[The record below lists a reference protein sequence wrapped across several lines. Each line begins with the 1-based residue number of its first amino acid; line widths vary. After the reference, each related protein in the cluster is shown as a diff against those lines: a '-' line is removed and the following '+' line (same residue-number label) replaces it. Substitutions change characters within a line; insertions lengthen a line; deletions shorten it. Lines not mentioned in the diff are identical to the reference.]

1 MWRTILQCHNSAVV
15 ESCIMT
21 TFRGACFMAD
31 KIRLGFVGANVRSTW
46 SSQSHFPALMASP
59 DVELTA
65 VCTTRAESAEEARQT
80 FGAKLAFDDF
90 RAMAASPEIDAVAVV
105 VRAPSHYEPTKAA
118 IEAGKHVYTEWP
130 LGQSTTEAEELASLA
145 RAMGLQ
151 TAVGLQSR
159 VSPALLY
166 VKELIESGYVGEVLS
181 CYVTTMRDGALERP
195 SDRTWQR
202 DASLGANT
210 LTIANG
216 HVIDALRFVV
226 GNFAQVACMVTTQA
240 QQWHETDTQQLVEV
254 TSPDN
259 VRVSGQLESGAA
271 ASVHVGAVPWAGS
284 GFRME
289 IYGREGTLVT
299 TGSVSSQRGEML
311 RVQGAQRSHELRD
324 LSIPERFVFVPDD
337 FPRGD
342 PFNVGQMYALF
353 ADAIRTG
360 QSRLP
365 TFDVAVD
372 LHRFIDTIK
381 QASEA
386 GRVLRVA

>member
-1 MWRTILQCHNSAVV
+1 MSN
-15 ESCIMT
+15 
-21 TFRGACFMAD
+21 
-31 KIRLGFVGANVRSTW
+31 KIRLGFVGANVHSTW
-46 SSQSHFPALMASP
+46 ASQSHFPALLASP
-59 DVELTA
+59 DVELAA
-65 VCTTRAESAEEARQT
+65 VCTTRPESAEEARQA
-80 FGAKLAFDDF
+80 FGAKLAFHDF
-90 RAMAASPEIDAVAVV
+90 RAMVASPEIDAVAVV
-105 VRAPSHYEPTKAA
+105 VRVPSHYAPTKAA

-130 LGQSTTEAEELASLA
+130 LGRTTAEAEELATLA
-145 RAMGLQ
+145 RAKGVQ

-166 VKELIESGYVGEVLS
+166 VKELIETGYVGKVLS
-181 CYVTTMRDGALERP
+181 CHVTTMRDGALERH
-195 SDRTWQR
+195 SSRTWQR

-216 HVIDALRFVV
+216 HVIDALRFVA
-226 GNFAQVACMVTTQA
+226 GNFTRVACMVTTQA
-240 QQWHETDTQQLVEV
+240 QQWYQTDTQQFVDV

-259 VRVSGQLESGAA
+259 VRVCGQLESGAA
-271 ASVHVGAVPWAGS
+271 VSVHVGAVPWAGS

-311 RVQGAQRSHELRD
+311 RVQGAQRSHALKD
-324 LSIPERFVFVPDD
+324 LAIPERFVFVPAD

-353 ADAIRTG
+353 AEAIRTG

-365 TFDVAVD
+365 TFDIAVD
-372 LHRFIDTIK
+372 LHRFVDTLK
-381 QASEA
+381 RASDA
-386 GRVLRVA
+386 GRELRVD

>member
-1 MWRTILQCHNSAVV
+1 LR
-15 ESCIMT
+15 
-21 TFRGACFMAD
+21 
-31 KIRLGFVGANVRSTW
+31 
-46 SSQSHFPALMASP
+46 ASP

-65 VCTTRAESAEEARQT
+65 VCTTRPESAEEARRA
-80 FGAKLAFDDF
+80 FGARLAFHDF
-90 RAMAASPEIDAVAVV
+90 REMVASPEIDAVAVV
-105 VRAPSHYEPTKAA
+105 VRVPSHYEPTRAA

-130 LGQSTTEAEELASLA
+130 LGRTTTEAEELATLA
-145 RAMGLQ
+145 HARGVQ
-151 TAVGLQSR
+151 TVVGLQSR

-166 VKELIESGYVGEVLS
+166 IKEQIETGYVGEVLS
-181 CYVTTMRDGALERP
+181 CHVTTMRDGSSERP
-195 SDRTWQR
+195 SSRAWQR

-216 HVIDALRFVV
+216 HVIDALRFVA
-226 GNFAQVACMVTTQA
+226 GNFTKVACMVTTQVRE
-240 QQWHETDTQQLVEV
+240 WYETDTENLVEV

-289 IYGREGTLVT
+289 IYGREGTLVA

-311 RVQGAQRSHELRD
+311 RVQGARGSHQLQDLEIPQR
-324 LSIPERFVFVPDD
+324 FCYVPDD

-342 PFNVGQMYALF
+342 PFNVGQMYTLF
-353 ADAIRTG
+353 AQAIRTG

-365 TFDVAVD
+365 TFDTAVD
-372 LHRFIDTIK
+372 LHRLVDTIQ
-381 QASEA
+381 QASDA
-386 GRVLRVA
+386 GRELPVA

>member
-1 MWRTILQCHNSAVV
+1 MPN
-15 ESCIMT
+15 
-21 TFRGACFMAD
+21 
-31 KIRLGFVGANVRSTW
+31 KIRLGFVGANVKSTW
-46 SSQSHFPALMASP
+46 ASQSHFPALLASP
-59 DVELTA
+59 DVELAA
-65 VCTTRAESAEEARQT
+65 VCTTRPESAEEARRA
-80 FGAKLAFDDF
+80 FGAKLAFHDF
-90 RAMAASPEIDAVAVV
+90 REMVASPEIDAVAVV
-105 VRAPSHYEPTKAA
+105 VRVPSHYAATKAA

-130 LGQSTTEAEELASLA
+130 LGRTTAEAEELAALA
-145 RAMGLQ
+145 RAKGVQ

-166 VKELIESGYVGEVLS
+166 VKELIETGYVGKVLS
-181 CYVTTMRDGALERP
+181 CHVTTMRDGALERH
-195 SDRTWQR
+195 SSRTWQR

-210 LTIANG
+210 MTIANG
-216 HVIDALRFVV
+216 HVIDALRFVA
-226 GNFAQVACMVTTQA
+226 GNFTRVACMITTQES
-240 QQWHETDTQQLVEV
+240 QWYQTDTKQFVDV

-311 RVQGAQRSHELRD
+311 RVQGAQRSHALKD
-324 LSIPERFVFVPDD
+324 LAIPERFVFVPAG

-353 ADAIRTG
+353 AEAIRTG
-360 QSRLP
+360 ESRLP
-365 TFDVAVD
+365 AFDVAVG
-372 LHRFIDTIK
+372 LHRFIDTLK
-381 QASEA
+381 KASDA
-386 GRVLRVA
+386 GRELRVD

>member
-1 MWRTILQCHNSAVV
+1 
-15 ESCIMT
+15 
-21 TFRGACFMAD
+21 MAN

-130 LGQSTTEAEELASLA
+130 LGQTTTEAEELSSLA

-240 QQWHETDTQQLVEV
+240 QEWRETDTQQLVAV

-299 TGSVSSQRGEML
+299 TGRVSSQRGEML

-342 PFNVGQMYALF
+342 PFNVGQMYTLF

>member
-1 MWRTILQCHNSAVV
+1 
-15 ESCIMT
+15 
-21 TFRGACFMAD
+21 
-31 KIRLGFVGANVRSTW
+31 
-46 SSQSHFPALMASP
+46 MASP

-65 VCTTRAESAEEARQT
+65 VCTSRPESAEEARQA
-80 FGAKLAFDDF
+80 FGAKLAFHDF
-90 RAMAASPEIDAVAVV
+90 RAMVLSPEIDAVAVV
-105 VRAPSHYEPTKAA
+105 VRVPSHYEPTKAA

-130 LGQSTTEAEELASLA
+130 LGRTTAEAEELATLA
-145 RAMGLQ
+145 RAKGVQ

-166 VKELIESGYVGEVLS
+166 IKELIDAGYVGEVLS
-181 CYVTTMRDGALERP
+181 CHVTTMRDGALQRP
-195 SDRTWQR
+195 SSRNWNL
-202 DASLGANT
+202 DASQGANT

-216 HVIDALRFVV
+216 HVIDALRMVL
-226 GNFAQVACMVTTQA
+226 GNFTRVACMVTTQV
-240 QQWHETDTQQLVEV
+240 QQIYETDTQQLVDV

-259 VRVSGQLESGAA
+259 VRVCGQLERGAA

-289 IYGREGTLVT
+289 IYGREGTIVT

-311 RVQGAQRSHELRD
+311 RVQGAQGSHELKD
-324 LSIPERFVFVPDD
+324 LTIPERFVYVPDG

-353 ADAIRTG
+353 AEAIRTG

-365 TFDVAVD
+365 TFDTAVD
-372 LHRFIDTIK
+372 LHRFLDTIK
-381 QASEA
+381 RASDT
-386 GRVLRVA
+386 GRELPVA